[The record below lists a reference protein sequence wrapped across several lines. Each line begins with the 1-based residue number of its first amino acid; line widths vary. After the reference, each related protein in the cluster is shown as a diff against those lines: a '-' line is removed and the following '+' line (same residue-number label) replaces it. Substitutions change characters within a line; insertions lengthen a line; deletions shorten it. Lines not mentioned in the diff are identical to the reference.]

1 MRKKHQL
8 NLSALVDN
16 LQKELVE
23 RRPTLRKMYD
33 EVRMMKFVIRPLQGD
48 IMRVDFNDSHLI
60 ETLWSLGK
68 LDEFFQKKLK
78 TVPSSQRESF
88 MRLFDTLHQQFQG
101 QLNKLNLRP
110 EKQTSSSTLEMEIFK
125 QRSLPK
131 KSNCFR
137 EAKSYEKIPRRT
149 GS

>member
-131 KSNCFR
+131 KSN
-137 EAKSYEKIPRRT
+137 
-149 GS
+149 